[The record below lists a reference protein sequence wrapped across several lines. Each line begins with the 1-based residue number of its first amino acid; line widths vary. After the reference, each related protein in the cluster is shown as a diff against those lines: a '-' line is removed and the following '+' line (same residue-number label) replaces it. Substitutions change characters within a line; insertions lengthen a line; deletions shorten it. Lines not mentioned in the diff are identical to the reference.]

1 MAQKKQTA
9 TANAKRAVT
18 QALQADVRG
27 KQLAEVAKQT
37 LALSPTESWRTIAPE
52 HYELVLAR
60 AHGGETVAQICKD
73 LEISTGAVYQ
83 LAYMDPEFGQRL
95 AIAREIGQHALVDKL
110 LELPFDDT
118 LTMANKELLER
129 NIKWVASR
137 VAKNSRTPLGNYN
150 ERTEQDNRSQTIIIN
165 LPYGDDDTKW

>member
-1 MAQKKQTA
+1 MAQRKQIA
-9 TANAKRAVT
+9 AKDIKQSVT
-18 QALQADVRG
+18 QALQAEERG
-27 KQLAEVAKQT
+27 KQIAEIAKQN
-37 LALSPTESWRTIAPE
+37 LALSPTERWRTIAPE
-52 HYELVLAR
+52 HAELVIAR
-60 AHGGETVAQICKD
+60 ANGGETVAQICRD
-73 LEISTGAVYQ
+73 LDIPVGYVYQ

-150 ERTEQDNRSQTIIIN
+150 ERIEQDNRSQTIIIN